1 MKNKLPLLI
10 GCSFIAYI
18 GFFFIFQLI
27 HPKQSFSELENRNLA
42 TMPSFSIET
51 LLDGSFGSDFET
63 YIADQF
69 PLRNNFISIKSNSEH
84 LLQKKENNGVF
95 IGKDGYLLQN
105 FEKPDME
112 LAYRNATY
120 ISNLAEH
127 FNVYMAL
134 APTATKV
141 LEDKLPMYA
150 SPYDEGQYIT
160 DFYNALSDNVHKVPV
175 LETLIEQSSTN
186 NQLYYKTDHHWTTL
200 GAYYAYSSFCNVA
213 GITPTP
219 LDAFDIETVSTDFYG
234 SLFSKGNFTFIEP
247 DSLQIFYPKVDNPLS
262 ITNVL
267 EETTSDSLY
276 DYSYLEAKDK
286 YSVFLDGNH
295 PLIQI
300 KTSVKNGRKLLI
312 LKDSYANCFVP
323 FLASHYEEI
332 EILDLRLANFPIQTY
347 AKENQIDDI
356 LLLYNVQNFNA
367 EGKLSLLLK

>member
-276 DYSYLEAKDK
+276 DYSYLKAKDK

-356 LLLYNVQNFNA
+356 LLLYNVQNFSA